1 MENDLKKLAS
11 VMPGERILLLPH
23 CLRQSNSCAARYDQ
37 EGLQCAACNS
47 RCSVN
52 ILKSAALEYGY
63 KGVCVAPGGRLAIK
77 YIKEKRPAAIVAVAC
92 AKELMEGVEGVKALA
107 ADRIDPL
114 IVIIP
119 LSKDGC
125 LDTEVAVEEALE
137 VIRRGCL
144 TAVGGK
150 LA

>member
-1 MENDLKKLAS
+1 MENDLKKLERINPA
-11 VMPGERILLLPH
+11 ERILLLPH
-23 CLRQSNSCAARYDQ
+23 CLRQSNTCHARYDQ
-37 EGLQCAACNS
+37 EGLQCASCNS

-52 ILKSAALEYGY
+52 VLRAAALEFGY

-77 YIKEKRPAAIVAVAC
+77 YIKEKCPAAVVAVAC
-92 AKELMEGVEGVKALA
+92 AKELMEGAEGVKSLA
-107 ADRIDPL
+107 KDQIEPL

-125 LDTEVAVEEALE
+125 LDTEVEVEEAI
-137 VIRRGCL
+137 VIIRTGCL
-144 TAVGGK
+144 EAVGEK